1 MLAREDLP
9 RFIAPM
15 LARTAPLPTALSAP
29 WVLEVKW
36 DGIRAQ
42 VRVERG
48 RLTLRTRPGRDAT
61 CEFPEL
67 APIGEAVRGHRV
79 ILDADLVRLDTD
91 GHPDFAAVAARVGG
105 HRHAA
110 ADPGIVLQV
119 FDLLHFD
126 GRTTRMLP
134 YRERRELLAELA
146 EQLPSQLARVR
157 RTFTIDEGLVQ
168 ATLDLGLEGVVAKRL
183 DQPYHPGRRGGAW
196 IK

>member
-1 MLAREDLP
+1 MLAR
-9 RFIAPM
+9 A
-15 LARTAPLPTALSAP
+15 APLPTATNVP
-29 WVLEVKW
+29 WALELKW
-36 DGIRAQ
+36 DGVRAQ

-67 APIGEAVRGHRV
+67 APIGEAVHGHRV
-79 ILDADLVRLDTD
+79 ILDAELVRLDTD
-91 GHPDFAAVAARVGG
+91 GHPDFAAVAARPGG

-126 GRTTRMLP
+126 GRTICTLP

-146 EQLPSQLARVR
+146 EQLPS
-157 RTFTIDEGLVQ
+157 
-168 ATLDLGLEGVVAKRL
+168 
-183 DQPYHPGRRGGAW
+183 
-196 IK
+196 